1 MTYVISYKHIRK
13 APAKHQQTSLSA
25 YKLRKKATQNCVCK
39 QASLKSKTFS
49 IIVYILNSTKLLR
62 VNLMSET
69 VEDRVKKALEQVR
82 PQLQADG
89 GDIEYVGFDNGIVK
103 VKMKG
108 ACNGCPMSTMT
119 LQWGVENFLK
129 KRIPEVTKV
138 QAVQ

>member
-1 MTYVISYKHIRK
+1 MTYVIFINVSQKI
-13 APAKHQQTSLSA
+13 AP
-25 YKLRKKATQNCVCK
+25 QNTK
-39 QASLKSKTFS
+39 GLHTDKNPKSKAFS
-49 IIVYILNSTKLLR
+49 GIVYILNSQLRLLM

-108 ACNGCPMSTMT
+108 ACSGCPMSTMT

-129 KRIPEVTKV
+129 KQIPEVTKV
-138 QAVQ
+138 EAVQ